1 MKEHHLQRFL
11 DAQESSFSQALAELQ
26 RGNKQS
32 HWMWY
37 IFPQIQGLGF
47 SATSKFYALQDIE
60 EAKAFVQHPQLGS
73 RLLQLCEV
81 LLALPNRDA
90 TRIMGSPDDMKLR
103 SSMTLFAA
111 AEPTQT
117 VFQQVLDKFYQGEPD
132 PQTLRLLK

>member
-47 SATSKFYALQDIE
+47 SATSKFYALQDID

-90 TRIMGSPDDMKLR
+90 NRIMGSPDDMKLR

>member
-1 MKEHHLQRFL
+1 MKEHILQRFL
-11 DAQESSFSQALAELQ
+11 DAQESSFSQALTELQ
-26 RGNKQS
+26 RGKKQS

-90 TRIMGSPDDMKLR
+90 SRIMGSPDDMKLR

>member
-1 MKEHHLQRFL
+1 MKEHLLQRFL
-11 DAQESSFSQALAELQ
+11 DAQESSFPQALAELQ
-26 RGNKQS
+26 RGKKQS

-37 IFPQIQGLGF
+37 IFPQIQGLGI
-47 SATSKFYALQDIE
+47 SATSKFYALQDID
-60 EAKAFVQHPQLGS
+60 EAKAFVQHPQLGT

-111 AEPTQT
+111 AEPTQP
-117 VFQQVLDKFYQGEPD
+117 VFQQVLDKFYQGNPD

>member
-1 MKEHHLQRFL
+1 
-11 DAQESSFSQALAELQ
+11 
-26 RGNKQS
+26 
-32 HWMWY
+32 MWY

-111 AEPTQT
+111 AEPTQA
-117 VFQQVLDKFYQGEPD
+117 VFQQVLNKFYQGEPD
-132 PQTLRLLK
+132 LQTLRLLEQHP